1 MEVFLVRAL
10 KGRVLIT
17 VSDQNLIVIDRDD
30 GLMLELWLHVTSPHE
45 ERPRDLTEKKNKKD

>member
-1 MEVFLVRAL
+1 MRAL
-10 KGRVLIT
+10 KGRMLIT